1 MKIEDLKIGQRAVIK
16 AVGGEGNVR
25 GHLLGMGFIPGAE
38 LELAKK
44 APMGDPLEITLHG
57 YTISV
62 RKAEVEEIDV
72 QAEPHCASCIKGSCC
87 ASYGDCL
94 KCAEWTYRTAGGR
107 NAVEGKDCGTIAVDE
122 NYAYNDAL
130 HEHNS
135 HPGLGEAG
143 RFHNVKEAPAP
154 VKRGG
159 LKFALAGQQ
168 NSGKTTLFN
177 LLTGSNRHVGNFPGV
192 TLERKDGGIKDYPQI
207 TITDLPGIYSL
218 STFSSEEQVSRDFLL
233 KEKPDC
239 IINIVDA
246 GNIERNLYLTIQL
259 MELEIPMVLALNMMD
274 EVLGNGGQVRVNEM
288 ERLLGIPVVAVSA
301 TRNEGVDELL
311 EHAIHIA
318 RYNEKPLPRDFCNKS
333 SEKGA
338 AVHRCIHGIMHL
350 VEDHAQKAGFPVR
363 FAAGRIIEGDKS
375 LIQALGLDANELE
388 MIEHII
394 VQMEQEHGMDR
405 HAAMADMRFAF
416 IGSLCSVTVSR
427 PKESREMLRS
437 TKIDR
442 VLTGKWSAIPIFIAV
457 FALTLY
463 LTIDVLGGPLQQWL
477 EGCISAC
484 GEMVG
489 SWMLSVQV
497 SEPIRSFIVD
507 GIFGGVGFV
516 LSFVP
521 IIILLFFFL
530 SMLEDS
536 GYMSRVA
543 FITDKLLRHVGL
555 SGRSIVPLVIGF
567 GCSVPAIMASRTLP
581 SSRDRKLTVF
591 LIPFMSCSAK
601 IPVYTFL
608 CSAFFPGRGGLVM
621 AVLYLLA
628 IVTGI
633 LIAIATRRFAG
644 RSSAT
649 PFIMEMPNYRLPKLM
664 NVAHLLYDRLKDFL
678 RNAFTLILVATIVIW
693 FLRSYDFHLN
703 FIGESPAAEQASI
716 LAYIAGWIAPL
727 FAPVGLGDWRIVVA
741 LISGFLAKESVVSS
755 LEVLGATAFLTQ
767 LTAVPLLVFCLLY
780 TPCIASIT
788 AVKREFGWLWA
799 LGMVLFQCILAWIV
813 AYLSFLLASALG
825 F

>member
-1 MKIEDLKIGQRAVIK
+1 
-16 AVGGEGNVR
+16 
-25 GHLLGMGFIPGAE
+25 
-38 LELAKK
+38 
-44 APMGDPLEITLHG
+44 
-57 YTISV
+57 
-62 RKAEVEEIDV
+62 
-72 QAEPHCASCIKGSCC
+72 
-87 ASYGDCL
+87 
-94 KCAEWTYRTAGGR
+94 
-107 NAVEGKDCGTIAVDE
+107 
-122 NYAYNDAL
+122 
-130 HEHNS
+130 
-135 HPGLGEAG
+135 
-143 RFHNVKEAPAP
+143 
-154 VKRGG
+154 
-159 LKFALAGQQ
+159 
-168 NSGKTTLFN
+168 
-177 LLTGSNRHVGNFPGV
+177 
-192 TLERKDGGIKDYPQI
+192 
-207 TITDLPGIYSL
+207 
-218 STFSSEEQVSRDFLL
+218 
-233 KEKPDC
+233 
-239 IINIVDA
+239 
-246 GNIERNLYLTIQL
+246 
-259 MELEIPMVLALNMMD
+259 
-274 EVLGNGGQVRVNEM
+274 
-288 ERLLGIPVVAVSA
+288 
-301 TRNEGVDELL
+301 
-311 EHAIHIA
+311 
-318 RYNEKPLPRDFCNKS
+318 
-333 SEKGA
+333 
-338 AVHRCIHGIMHL
+338 
-350 VEDHAQKAGFPVR
+350 
-363 FAAGRIIEGDKS
+363 
-375 LIQALGLDANELE
+375 
-388 MIEHII
+388 
-394 VQMEQEHGMDR
+394 
-405 HAAMADMRFAF
+405 
-416 IGSLCSVTVSR
+416 
-427 PKESREMLRS
+427 MLRS

-442 VLTGKWSAIPIFIAV
+442 VLTGKWSAIPIFVAV

-463 LTIDVLGGPLQQWL
+463 LTIDVLGGPLQRWL
-477 EGCISAC
+477 EGCISVC

-693 FLRSYDFHLN
+693 FFRSYDFHLN
-703 FIGESPAAEQASI
+703 FIGESLAAEQASI

-727 FAPVGLGDWRIVVA
+727 FGPLGLGDWRIVVA

-767 LTAVPLLVFCLLY
+767 LTAIPLLVFCLLY